1 MKGYSSHMDIISM
14 AFYAVVCG
22 LLSAAAPALPSA
34 LPRLAIGAA
43 VGIAA
48 AAILPLVRGMMGY

>member
-1 MKGYSSHMDIISM
+1 M

>member
-1 MKGYSSHMDIISM
+1 MDPLTLI
-14 AFYAVVCG
+14 FYAVVCG
-22 LLSAAAPALPSA
+22 LLSLFAPTLGGR

-48 AAILPLVRGMMGY
+48 AIVLPLVRAAIGG

>member
-1 MKGYSSHMDIISM
+1 MDPIAL

-22 LLSAAAPALPSA
+22 VLSFFAPQLGAPFV
-34 LPRLAIGAA
+34 RMGIGAA

-48 AAILPLVRGMMGY
+48 AAALPLIKASMGY